1 GGDGAAVDRALF
13 MIRFR
18 FFAAMR
24 QNGLGLC
31 NFGLVNASRVDKI
44 ALPPPGMAGEH
55 ETPMNRR

>member
-1 GGDGAAVDRALF
+1 

-44 ALPPPGMAGEH
+44 ALPPPGMAGEY
-55 ETPMNRR
+55 ETPYEAAMTGATKE